1 MACTDIFT
9 SVCAACQHNSFIYL
23 RTPSILLLVFPY
35 RSVTSFLR
43 RPPHLFALSCTYS
56 FIQVGS
62 DLASYPWRRYRG
74 TPFASNLFF
83 FFVFYFRYYILRQ
96 REERFPP
103 VGIERSPVENCVYI
117 GPLLNGLPHA
127 HIWRILSGMATNT
140 KAMDVIRCP
149 GRFLVSDCGLSCVCT
164 SKCTLSRGFELFQLR
179 FIYIYIYMP
188 QRIQERSHAFFPAR
202 APPSPQT
209 HGFTS
214 RHKWP
219 VLLNGPPASLQT

>member
-1 MACTDIFT
+1 MATPPGNP
-9 SVCAACQHNSFIYL
+9 VCFQ
-23 RTPSILLLVFPY
+23 
-35 RSVTSFLR
+35 
-43 RPPHLFALSCTYS
+43 
-56 FIQVGS
+56 
-62 DLASYPWRRYRG
+62 
-74 TPFASNLFF
+74 LFF
-83 FFVFYFRYYILRQ
+83 FFFYFRYYILRQ

-179 FIYIYIYMP
+179 FIYIYIYICHRESKRGVTLFSP
-188 QRIQERSHAFFPAR
+188 RALPLPLKPTVSHPG
-202 APPSPQT
+202 T
-209 HGFTS
+209 
-214 RHKWP
+214 
-219 VLLNGPPASLQT
+219 NGLFC